1 MSFHI
6 DLSPEANILFASES
20 IEDIL
25 GFQPHQVFGISCFDY
40 FHPDDI
46 PFAKDEHA
54 QGIKLDKAAVLSY
67 VRIKGSD
74 GAWVTCECVFSIV
87 YDVLV
92 ACTSIY
98 KGDAKGLSEFYACCS
113 HMDYFY

>member
-1 MSFHI
+1 MSFL
-6 DLSPEANILFASES
+6 DLTPTANLLFASES
-20 IEDIL
+20 IEEIL
-25 GFQPHQVFGISCFDY
+25 GFTPDQVFGKSCFEY

-54 QGIKLDKAAVLSY
+54 QGIRLDKAAVLSY
-67 VRIKGSD
+67 VRIMGSKGD
-74 GAWVTCECVFSIV
+74 WVKCECVFSIV

-98 KGDAKGLSEFYACCS
+98 RGDSKGLSMASSSEPWSLC
-113 HMDYFY
+113 